1 MGILLIGTH
10 EGVDKNDDRILNN
23 DKNLKRP
30 MISYGITDDEINRKK
45 ESNIDTAGT
54 TNGRRLIKSLAKAIK
69 AILAPPNEEEQRV
82 ATDDVIESLLS

>member
-1 MGILLIGTH
+1 LYFVT
-10 EGVDKNDDRILNN
+10 ETQAYRISGSAELFPQHCQVP
-23 DKNLKRP
+23 NLSPNAHLKAL
-30 MISYGITDDEINRKK
+30 TEELQTTTEIA
-45 ESNIDTAGT
+45 AGT